1 MAFLDRV
8 NIGNAAIFGLK
19 EDLNL
24 GGVEY
29 NVALTIFFV
38 PYILFEIPSN
48 LILKKARPRIWQPPL
63 GLDPLLVSTFT
74 SSLPSLLQDLLIHD
88 IQFFLQNPQPPTQ
101 DGYQETVR

>member
-1 MAFLDRV
+1 MCSV

-29 NVALTIFFV
+29 NVALTIFFI

-48 LILKKARPRIWQPPL
+48 LILKKVRPRIWRESWPFFISY
-63 GLDPLLVSTFT
+63 LLV
-74 SSLPSLLQDLLIHD
+74 
-88 IQFFLQNPQPPTQ
+88 
-101 DGYQETVR
+101 YM